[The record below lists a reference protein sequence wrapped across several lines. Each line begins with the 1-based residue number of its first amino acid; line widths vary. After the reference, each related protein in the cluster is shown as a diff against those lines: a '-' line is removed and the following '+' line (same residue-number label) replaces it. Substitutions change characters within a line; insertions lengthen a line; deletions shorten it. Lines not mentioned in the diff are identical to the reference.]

1 MAQRAPLTVA
11 EREAIYR
18 GKLNGKRLKDLAEEH
33 SCSYSCAR
41 NWWRVGRDQGLEGLR
56 RTGQSCT
63 ATGVL
68 STFDPLV
75 AERALYWKRQ
85 HPKRGATRILEDM
98 KQDPVLAGLRLP
110 KPRSLAYFFRS
121 ECPELLQK
129 HQPQPMRPQR
139 AKRVHELWQM
149 DGKENIRL
157 GNGTIATVL
166 DVREPVAC
174 AFLVDRAH
182 EVQTEKGWRK
192 LTLREN
198 QDDLRLAFTKFGLPV
213 GIQSDREMVYGQPPK
228 EAFPSLFTL
237 WLVGLG
243 IEHHFTRP
251 GQPTDQSQVERGHRT
266 LFDWMAQ
273 PEPPANLMTLQADLD
288 EARSMHN
295 EVLPSHAGDCRGCP
309 PFQAHPEVLQPLRP
323 YHPSAELE
331 LFSLERVDRFLAQF
345 SWQHKVTQ
353 NGQVS
358 VHSHL
363 YYVGRAHAGKTVDVR
378 FDPTDRHFVFT
389 HAKTGKVLKRCPAHG
404 LDVATITGL
413 EVPTP
418 PPEEPVQLS
427 FPW

>member
-1 MAQRAPLTVA
+1 MARRALLTVA

-18 GKLNGKRLKDLAEEH
+18 GKLNGRRLDDLAEEH

-41 NWWRVGRDQGLEGLR
+41 KWWRVGRDKGLEGLR
-56 RTGQSCT
+56 RTGRSRT
-63 ATGVL
+63 AAGVL
-68 STFDPLV
+68 STFDPVV
-75 AERALYWKRQ
+75 AERALYWKRR

-129 HQPQPMRPQR
+129 RQPQPVPPRR
-139 AKRVHELWQM
+139 ARRVHELWQV

-157 GNGTIATVL
+157 GDGTIATVL
-166 DVREPVAC
+166 GVREPVAC
-174 AFLVDRAH
+174 AFLVNRAH
-182 EVQTEKGWRK
+182 EVQTEKAWRK

-198 QDDLRLAFTKFGLPV
+198 QADLRLAFTDFGLPV
-213 GIQSDREMVYGQPPK
+213 GIQTDRERVYGQPPE

-243 IEHHFTRP
+243 VDHQFTRP
-251 GQPTDQSQVERGHRT
+251 GQATDQPHVERGHRT
-266 LFDWMAQ
+266 LFDWMEE
-273 PEPPANLMTLQADLD
+273 PEPPPDLTALQADLD
-288 EARSMHN
+288 EARYQHN
-295 EVLPSHAGDCRGCP
+295 EVLPSQAGDCDGQP
-309 PFQAHPEVLQPLRP
+309 PFQVHPEVLQPLRP
-323 YHPSAELE
+323 YHPSVELE
-331 LFSLERVDRFLAQF
+331 LFSLHRVDRFLAQF

-353 NGQVS
+353 SGQVS
-358 VHSHL
+358 VHGHS
-363 YYVGRAHAGKTVDVR
+363 YYVGAIHGEKTVDVR
-378 FDPTDRHFVFT
+378 FDPTDRHFVFAD
-389 HAKTGKVLKRCPAHG
+389 AKTGEELKRCPAHG

-418 PPEEPVQLS
+418 PPEGPIQLS